1 MSAKAQYLYSNFA
14 GFMRFFSK
22 AAAKVLLFCDI
33 CKFLSKNMQ
42 IGLLFQLKGE
52 RTDEVSFAEEIDGIE
67 AFLCFFN
74 GTIACSAIG
83 IPSVFNLL
91 YEGVG

>member
-33 CKFLSKNMQ
+33 CKFLSKNMK
-42 IGLLFQLKGE
+42 IVLLFQLKWE
-52 RTDEVSFAEEIDGIE
+52 
-67 AFLCFFN
+67 
-74 GTIACSAIG
+74 
-83 IPSVFNLL
+83 
-91 YEGVG
+91 